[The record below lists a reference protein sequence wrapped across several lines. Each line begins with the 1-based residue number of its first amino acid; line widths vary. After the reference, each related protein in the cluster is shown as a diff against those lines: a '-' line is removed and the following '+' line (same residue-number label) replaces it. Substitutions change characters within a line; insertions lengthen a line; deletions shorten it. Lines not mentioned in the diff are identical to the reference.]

1 MNWFKIRRA
10 RPEDIDG
17 MYRVETACFPLP
29 WSRGDLKKDATENIL
44 AVYLVAE
51 AAKGLAGNANGGH
64 EIAGYA
70 GVWVVLDEGH
80 ITNVAVHPDHRR
92 KGVAAM
98 LLLQLLEAARE
109 KGAKRFTLEVK
120 RTNEAAIALYERYG
134 FRIVGYRKGYYRE
147 DGEDAAVMWREPREG
162 ERQETK
168 RSEG

>member
-17 MYRVETACFPLP
+17 MYRVERACFPLP
-29 WSRGDLKKDATENIL
+29 WSRDDLKKDATENIL

-51 AAKGLAGNANGGH
+51 AASGSAGNGGN

-80 ITNVAVHPDHRR
+80 ITNVAVHPDRR
-92 KGVAAM
+92 RQGVAAM

-109 KGAKRFTLEVK
+109 KGAERFTLEVK
-120 RTNEAAIALYERYG
+120 RTNEAAISLYERYG
-134 FRIVGYRKGYYRE
+134 FRITDYRKGYYRE
-147 DGEDAAVMWREPREG
+147 DGEDAAIMWREPREN
-162 ERQETK
+162 EK
-168 RSEG
+168 REAKKNEI